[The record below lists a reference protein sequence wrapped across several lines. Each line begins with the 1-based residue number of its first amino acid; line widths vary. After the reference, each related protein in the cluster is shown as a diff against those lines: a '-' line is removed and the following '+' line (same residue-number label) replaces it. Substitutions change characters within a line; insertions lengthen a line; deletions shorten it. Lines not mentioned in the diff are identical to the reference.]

1 MSGHEGNCLA
11 HCPLKMGRR
20 DFWATAGASAL
31 ALKLGLFDFGSSLF
45 ADDQTTAKKPRMRA
59 LFFRPDKDEYWMSW
73 PGKGYDPERAQI
85 EYTKTLTAAAKQ
97 LDVHLDVCP
106 VPINSPES
114 VAAAVE
120 QIGQS
125 PPDGLILTV
134 MHVKSWPL
142 VNCVAES
149 KGDIPTIVF
158 SPLGTSFKDHHRKTR
173 DVPKTFVAAT
183 PDHNWLATGMRML
196 KTSHEMERARI
207 CILTDAATGDHKIS
221 PVGTTLHF
229 LPLARWNDEFRKVKN
244 TPEMR
249 EIAKYYVIESKEIA
263 EPEKEDVFNAVKNYV
278 VARRIMSAEQCDG
291 ISVDCAL
298 LVGDKRAS
306 CGPCLAWSR
315 LLDEGIVGACEADGD
330 AAVSLLLALRLFGRP
345 GFMQDPAPN
354 TVDNTVIAS
363 HCTCATKLEGPDKPH
378 APFSLRSHF
387 ESNTGLALQVLWPAG
402 RDITMLKFQRPNS
415 MLVGTGRVV
424 DNVQPSVPSGCRTA
438 VEIEIDGSTDPRDVK
453 GHHQVLVCGKFDKPL
468 KAFCKLAG
476 LKVVPV

>member
-1 MSGHEGNCLA
+1 
-11 HCPLKMGRR
+11 MGRR
-20 DFWATAGASAL
+20 DFWAAAGASAL
-31 ALKLGLFDFGSSLF
+31 ALKLGLFDFGASLF
-45 ADDQTTAKKPRMRA
+45 ADDRTTAKKPRMRA
-59 LFFRPDKDEYWMSW
+59 LFFRPDKDKYWMSW
-73 PGKGYDPERAQI
+73 PGKGYDPDQAQI

-106 VPINSPES
+106 VPINSVEA

-120 QIGQS
+120 QIEQF
-125 PPDGLILTV
+125 PPDGLILTA
-134 MHVKSWPL
+134 MHVKSWPV
-142 VNCVAES
+142 VNCVMES
-149 KGDIPTIVF
+149 KGNIPTVVF
-158 SPLGTSFKDHHRKTR
+158 SPLGTSFAEHHGKARKT
-173 DVPKTFVAAT
+173 PKTFVAAT
-183 PDHNWLATGMRML
+183 PNHSWLATGMRLL

-207 CILTDAATGDHKIS
+207 CILTDAATGDQKIS

-229 LPLARWNDEFRKVKN
+229 VPLARWNEELCKVKN

-249 EIAKYYVIESKEIA
+249 EIAKYYVIESKSIV

-278 VARRIMSAEQCDG
+278 VARRIMAAEQCDG
-291 ISVDCAL
+291 ISVDCSP
-298 LVGDKRAS
+298 LVGNKRAP

-378 APFSLRSHF
+378 APFTLRSHF
-387 ESNTGLALQVLWPAG
+387 ESNTGLALQVQWPAG
-402 RDITMLKFQRPNS
+402 REITMLKFQRPES

-424 DNVQPSVPSGCRTA
+424 GNVQPSVPSGCRTA

-453 GHHQVLVCGKFDKPL
+453 GHHQVLVCGKFDKRL
-468 KAFCKLAG
+468 KAFCKLTG
-476 LKVVPV
+476 LKVVAV